1 MSALGRRFHVAVAIL
16 SPPFA
21 NRESI
26 RDHAASS
33 GGYLEMAEGGGKQK
47 ASGDTPTV
55 FISCASQDT
64 AVAEAVVGAL
74 ERAGLKCWIAPRD
87 VVPGAL
93 YADEIVRAINEAQV
107 VVLILSEQAVASPH
121 VGKEIERAS
130 SKRRRIVAL
139 RTDSVSLP
147 RAFEYFL
154 SESQWIDVGSAGIDA
169 AVAKLVEAVRRYL
182 DSAAAIE
189 SPVSSAKLLPH
200 RATAVARRPW
210 LVVGSVAAV
219 LLALV
224 YLVVDHFRLPKQT
237 AVATV
242 VQTDRVAP
250 ALPAAS
256 IAVLP
261 FSDLSAE
268 GNQGYFSDGVA
279 EEILNVLAHVNGL
292 KVASRTSS
300 FQFRKSDL
308 GAPAIAQ
315 KLGVHHLLE
324 GSVRKAGDTVR
335 ITAQLIDAR
344 TDQHEWSQT
353 FDRPLS
359 TANLFA
365 IQDEIAK
372 TIVDHLTATMGS
384 AVLVAEPA
392 ARKADTA
399 DVDAYDLFLKGRSL
413 FIARSKQNLIAA
425 AAALETAVAKDPR
438 FARAW
443 EMLGAVLVLGRS
455 WDVGDERD
463 YQAGA
468 DAVDT
473 ALRLDPN
480 LSFAYAVRGEI
491 VTYTIPSRGADGWE
505 EASANF
511 SRAIEHDGT
520 NATAYVWRAANYAAL
535 GYLDRAVQDYQRG
548 LEIDPAYE
556 LGRRHLAMA
565 YSYLGRTDD
574 ALRLL
579 EMGLQNGYFFND
591 VQLAP
596 AVAARGDRVG
606 ALSILALVYKDDPEL
621 IRPLF
626 RALTDPTFSD
636 RDRRDAIALVKG
648 AKNSAEFVPI
658 AFLML
663 KAYENIVL
671 ADDDPPIWWARDDAA
686 WLRSQSRKQAM
697 EHWHLP
703 EYWRKHG
710 FPPQCRPVGNSDFE
724 CR

>member
-1 MSALGRRFHVAVAIL
+1 MGA
-16 SPPFA
+16 
-21 NRESI
+21 
-26 RDHAASS
+26 
-33 GGYLEMAEGGGKQK
+33 GGGEGK
-47 ASGDTPTV
+47 ASADAAIV
-55 FISCASQDT
+55 FISCASQD
-64 AVAEAVVGAL
+64 AVVAKAVVGAL
-74 ERAGLKCWIAPRD
+74 EGAGLRCWIAPRD

-169 AVAKLVEAVRRYL
+169 AAAKLVEAVRRHL
-182 DSAAAIE
+182 DSSPAIE
-189 SPVSSAKLLPH
+189 SPVPPLKPLPH
-200 RATAVARRPW
+200 RAQAVLRPTW

-224 YLVVDHFRLPKQT
+224 YLVLNHFWLSKP
-237 AVATV
+237 AAIATV
-242 VQTDRVAP
+242 AQTDRVAP
-250 ALPAAS
+250 APPAAS

-261 FSDLSAE
+261 FSDLSEE
-268 GNQGYFSDGVA
+268 GNQAYFSDGIA

-308 GAPAIAQ
+308 GAPAIAA
-315 KLGVHHLLE
+315 KLGVRHLLE
-324 GSVRKAGDTVR
+324 GSVRKAGSMVR
-335 ITAQLIDAR
+335 ITAQLIDAT
-344 TDQHEWSQT
+344 TDQHLWSQT
-353 FDRPLS
+353 FDRPMS

-372 TIVDHLTATMGS
+372 NIVDKLATTMGRT
-384 AVLVAEPA
+384 ADVAAPI

-399 DVDAYDLFLKGRSL
+399 DQDAYELYLKGRSL
-413 FIARSKQNLIAA
+413 FLARSKQNLIEAA
-425 AAALETAVAKDPR
+425 PVLKTAVAKDPR

-443 EMLGAVLVLGRS
+443 EMLGAVLVIGRS

-463 YQAGA
+463 YQAGV

-480 LSFAYAVRGEI
+480 LSLTYAVRAEAQ
-491 VTYTIPSRGADGWE
+491 VYRIPTRGVVGWE
-505 EASANF
+505 EALDNY
-511 SRAIEHDGT
+511 SRAIERDGT
-520 NATAYVWRAANYAAL
+520 NATAYLWRGENTAAL
-535 GYLDRAVQDYQRG
+535 GFLDRAIQDYQRC

-556 LGRRHLAMA
+556 ICRRHIAMA
-565 YSYLGRTDD
+565 YFYLGRTDD
-574 ALRLL
+574 AIRLL
-579 EMGLQNGYFFND
+579 EMGLENGYFFND

-606 ALSILALVYKDDPEL
+606 ALSILALVYKADPEL

-636 RDRRDAIALVKG
+636 RDRQDAVALVKG
-648 AKNSAEFVPI
+648 AKNSPAFVPM
-658 AFLML
+658 ALLML
-663 KAYENIVL
+663 KAYDNIVL
-671 ADDDPPIWWARDDAA
+671 VDDDPAIWWARNDAA
-686 WLRSQSRKQAM
+686 WLRSQGRKQAM
-697 EHWHLP
+697 QHWHLP

-710 FPPQCRPVGNSDFE
+710 FPPQCRPVGDSDFE

>member
-1 MSALGRRFHVAVAIL
+1 
-16 SPPFA
+16 
-21 NRESI
+21 
-26 RDHAASS
+26 
-33 GGYLEMAEGGGKQK
+33 MAEGGGKQK
-47 ASGDTPTV
+47 ASGDPPTV

-74 ERAGLKCWIAPRD
+74 ERTGLKCWIAPRD

-93 YADEIVRAINEAQV
+93 YADEIVRAINEAHV

-130 SKRRRIVAL
+130 SKRRRIIAL
-139 RTDSVSLP
+139 RTDSVLLP

-169 AVAKLVEAVRRYL
+169 AAAKLVEAVRRYL

-189 SPVSSAKLLPH
+189 SPVPSANLLPH
-200 RATAVARRPW
+200 RATTVARRPW
-210 LVVGSVAAV
+210 LVAGSGAAV
-219 LLALV
+219 LLALG
-224 YLVVDHFRLPKQT
+224 YLVVDHFRPSKQA
-237 AVATV
+237 AVVTV
-242 VQTDRVAP
+242 APTNTVAP
-250 ALPAAS
+250 APPAAS
-256 IAVLP
+256 IAVLA

-268 GNQGYFSDGVA
+268 GNQAYFSDGIA
-279 EEILNVLAHVNGL
+279 EEILNVLAHVKGF

-315 KLGVHHLLE
+315 RLGVRHILE

-335 ITAQLIDAR
+335 ITAQLIDAS
-344 TDQHEWSQT
+344 TDQHEWSET

-372 TIVDHLTATMGS
+372 NIVDHLAAKMGS
-384 AVLVAEPA
+384 TADVAEPT

-399 DVDAYDLFLKGRSL
+399 NEDAYDLYLKGRSL
-413 FIARSKQNLIAA
+413 FIARSKPNLIEAA
-425 AAALETAVAKDPR
+425 SVLRAAVAKDPR

-443 EMLGAVLVLGRS
+443 EMLGAVLVIGRS
-455 WDVGDERD
+455 WDVGEERD

-473 ALRLDPN
+473 ALRLDPS
-480 LSFAYAVRGEI
+480 LSLAYAVRAEVLGYM
-491 VTYTIPSRGADGWE
+491 VPSRGAVGWE
-505 EASANF
+505 ESSDNL

-520 NATAYVWRAANYAAL
+520 NATAYLWRGENYLAL
-535 GYLDRAVQDYQRG
+535 GYFDRAVQDYQRC

-556 LGRRHLAMA
+556 LGRRQLAMT
-565 YSYLGRTDD
+565 YLYLGHTDD

-579 EMGLQNGYFFND
+579 EMGLGNGYFFND
-591 VQLAP
+591 VQFAR

-606 ALSILALVYKDDPEL
+606 ALGILALVYKDDPEL

-636 RDRRDAIALVKG
+636 RDRQDAVALVKG
-648 AKNSAEFVPI
+648 ARNSAEFVPI
-658 AFLML
+658 ALLML
-663 KAYENIVL
+663 KAYDKIVT
-671 ADDDPPIWWARDDAA
+671 AVDSSPPIWWDRDDAA

-697 EHWHLP
+697 QYWHLP

-710 FPPQCRPVGNSDFE
+710 FPPQCRPIGDSDFE